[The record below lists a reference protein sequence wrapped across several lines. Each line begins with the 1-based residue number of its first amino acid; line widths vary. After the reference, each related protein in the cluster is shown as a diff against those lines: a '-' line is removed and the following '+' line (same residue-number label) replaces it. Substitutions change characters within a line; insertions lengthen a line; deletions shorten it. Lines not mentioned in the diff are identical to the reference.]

1 VSGEK
6 PLQALRF
13 EEGSTMANRN
23 NLLGASLLAL
33 AGYAVTIP
41 ATAFAQSAPTP
52 SEELSDGDIVVTA
65 RRREEALQEIPLAV
79 TAFTADTLREKN
91 IATQDDLVAHTPSL
105 QIRSNGAQ
113 RTDGGFFIRGQGAT
127 FGTQPGVV
135 VYTNEVPDFR
145 VTTLGNNT
153 QFYDL
158 ENIQVLK
165 GPQGTL
171 FGRSTTGGAVLLT
184 TKKPTNDFEGYLEA
198 KAGNYKY
205 FEITGA
211 INVPIIQDKVAL
223 RVAGNLVR
231 RAGFTISRNTG
242 QDLDDKNRESY
253 RISLLITP
261 VDEFENYTIFRSE
274 HINESGS
281 GIIMEDFNP
290 NYLSGTSVIDP
301 VAGRA
306 NFAPAAGR
314 AIFTPNGLAAAP
326 FPLTL
331 GYNQLIGGLCAQ
343 LTPGDA
349 AATGACIATRSG
361 RIAALVTA
369 LNDQEARIRA
379 GGSIRESA
387 ESAELYL
394 RGNVQ
399 QLTNITTVR
408 PGELGPLGNI
418 TIKNIFATNRV
429 GEAYS
434 NRGVAGAPLFHA
446 VTANGVDVVNG
457 QVVPSKTFGGRKF
470 FDNFSNEIQL
480 GGSSDKL
487 DWLIGYYY
495 NKFTHPIQMG
505 AIFSTFNDALDAST
519 PLGVGAIQGAFIL
532 NERAIDKGVFGQATF
547 RPIEQLSITA
557 GYRKSNYSRTAD
569 NATARLTATGLV
581 PNPSIPAV
589 PIAQS
594 ASSYNFAIDFKP
606 VDGVLL
612 YLTHRKGFKP
622 GGANLPPAAPVPGA
636 RVQFDPEIVK
646 DYEAGIKYTFNF
658 AGVRGHANLAYYH
671 TDYSN
676 IQRNETL
683 PVPNSTTVYTQTSNI
698 AGAKIDGIELE
709 TLFRIGDRLQLG
721 LNYNY
726 TNPRYTSY
734 PGTSILFLETPLL
747 QANGAPA
754 YPLVQN
760 ITSPYVGTPKH
771 QFSINARY
779 AFIDSDDVGEVALS
793 GNYYRQSEVHLDDSE
808 IQSLSKLGLQKGY
821 GTLNLRLEWNNVLGK
836 PFDLALNA
844 TNVTQEVYK
853 VGNAD
858 LWGALG
864 IMGSIYNEPR
874 MVSVQARV
882 RF

>member
-1 VSGEK
+1 MSINTK
-6 PLQALRF
+6 F
-13 EEGSTMANRN
+13 M
-23 NLLGASLLAL
+23 GASLLAL
-33 AGYAVTIP
+33 AGAFAAMPSV
-41 ATAFAQSAPTP
+41 AFAQAA
-52 SEELSDGDIVVTA
+52 EEEISDGDIVVTA
-65 RRREEALQEIPLAV
+65 RRREESLQEVPLAV
-79 TAFTADTLREKN
+79 TAFTAETLREKN
-91 IATQDDLVAHTPSL
+91 ITNQDDLVAHTPSL

-113 RTDGGFFIRGQGAT
+113 RTDGGFFLRGQGST

-145 VTTLGNNT
+145 VPNFGNNT

-184 TKKPTNDFEGYLEA
+184 TKKPTNEFEGFLEA

-205 FEITGA
+205 FELTGA

-223 RVAGNLVR
+223 RVAGNLIR
-231 RAGFTISRNTG
+231 REGFTVSRNTG
-242 QDLDDKNRESY
+242 QDLDDKNRESF

-274 HINESGS
+274 KVNESGS
-281 GIIMEDFNP
+281 GIILEDFNP
-290 NYLSGTSVIDP
+290 NFLSGTSTIDP
-301 VAGRA
+301 ATGRA
-306 NFAPAAGR
+306 NFGVAGGR
-314 AIFTPNGLAAAP
+314 AIFQPNGLAAAP

-343 LTPGDA
+343 DPRA
-349 AATGACIATRSG
+349 VPQSNPATLAQCVADRTG
-361 RIAALVTA
+361 RISAMVTA
-369 LNDQEARIRA
+369 LSAQEARIRA

-387 ESAELYL
+387 ESDLLYL
-394 RGNVQ
+394 RGNAQ

-434 NRGVAGAPLFHA
+434 NRGVVGAPLFHA

-457 QVVPSKTFGGRKF
+457 QVVSSPTFAGRKF
-470 FDNFSNEIQL
+470 FDNFSNEIQI
-480 GGSSDKL
+480 GGSSTKL
-487 DWLIGYYY
+487 DWLLGYYY
-495 NKFTHPIQMG
+495 NKLTHPVNMG
-505 AIFSTFNDALDAST
+505 ALFSTFNDALDAST

-532 NERAIDKGVFGQATF
+532 NERSIDKGVFGQFTF
-547 RPIEQLSITA
+547 RPTEQLSITA

-581 PNPSIPAV
+581 PNPSTPAV

-594 ASSYNFAIDFKP
+594 ASSYNFAVDFKP
-606 VDGVLL
+606 TDGVLV

-636 RVQFDPEIVK
+636 LVQFDPETVK
-646 DYEAGIKYTFNF
+646 DYEAGVKYSFNF

-676 IQRNETL
+676 IQRNQTL
-683 PVPNSTTVYTQTSNI
+683 AVPGSTTVYTQTANI

-709 TLFRIGDRLQLG
+709 TLFKIGDRFQLG

-726 TNPRYTSY
+726 TNARYTSF
-734 PGTSILFLETPLL
+734 PGLTVVALENPLF

-754 YPLVQN
+754 YPTVAN
-760 ITSPYVGTPKH
+760 INTPYVSTPKG
-771 QFSINARY
+771 QFSANARY
-779 AFIDSDDVGEVALS
+779 AFVDSDDAGEVALS
-793 GNYYRQSEVHLDDSE
+793 ANYYYQTSVTLDDSILQAE
-808 IQSLSKLGLQKGY
+808 NPVGFQSGY
-821 GTLNLRLEWNNVLGK
+821 GTLNMRLEWNNVMGK

-844 TNVTQEVYK
+844 SNLTQKIYK
-853 VGNAD
+853 VGSAN
-858 LWGALG
+858 LWAALG
-864 IMGSIYNEPR
+864 INGAIYGEPR
-874 MVSVQARV
+874 MFSVQARV